1 VKRAKL
7 LIFNILF
14 RGQVYDIMTI
24 EGYSLRDEKPGDKE
38 LHYILSRTL
47 ARILPASGDVG
58 NRENTLETPQWGVST
73 FIVVINDCHYI

>member
-1 VKRAKL
+1 VKRVKRAKL
-7 LIFNILF
+7 LIFKILF

-58 NRENTLETPQWGVST
+58 IREKHFRDAPPGRLY
-73 FIVVINDCHYI
+73 FYRCD